1 MRLLIVAVLL
11 LCTAND
17 NLAAPSTQ
25 AVRLGETPVIDGDVL
40 NDKAWA
46 QFSSTM
52 EFTQQQPQEG
62 LTASQQTKVF
72 IGFSNTHL
80 YVAFVCYDDS
90 PDEIIVTSQNRDASL
105 GSSDSFTMVID
116 TSGNRQHGVVLVPT
130 QLALSTMAKLPMK
143 VAADSAIRA
152 SI

>member
-1 MRLLIVAVLL
+1 MRLLIVAALL

-17 NLAAPSTQ
+17 NLAAPSTH
-25 AVRLGETPVIDGDVL
+25 AARLGETPVIDGDVL
-40 NDKAWA
+40 NDKAWT
-46 QFSSTM
+46 QFSSAM

-62 LTASQQTKVF
+62 LPASQQTKVL

-105 GSSDSFTMVID
+105 GNSDSFTI
-116 TSGNRQHGVVLVPT
+116 RQATVNTEWFLVPT
-130 QLALSTMAKLPMK
+130 QLASSTTARLPMRG
-143 VAADSAIRA
+143 AADLVIRA
-152 SI
+152 LI